1 MLKTEPVLFAGL
13 ARLAVLA
20 AAYFGFHVDADT
32 LLAAFGA
39 IELVIVPLVRARVTP
54 VAKVPGKPTLAA
66 LVFMCCVALFGCSGC
81 GGPVIPPDVAN
92 IADPML
98 RVLGFCQRN
107 GAEASEV
114 AALIQEY
121 QTGDKVNAALRTAVL
136 LDRVSKK
143 EGVEIPPEIDAAY
156 RAGMG
161 VILDGMTAGLRALD
175 CRDANGKPVEGCK

>member
-1 MLKTEPVLFAGL
+1 MNRAML
-13 ARLAVLA
+13 
-20 AAYFGFHVDADT
+20 
-32 LLAAFGA
+32 LLA
-39 IELVIVPLVRARVTP
+39 LLSPL
-54 VAKVPGKPTLAA
+54 L
-66 LVFMCCVALFGCSGC
+66 GCWGC
-81 GGPVIPPDVAN
+81 GGPAIPPEVAQ

-156 RAGMG
+156 RAGMA

-175 CRDANGKPVEGCK
+175 CRDANGKPVDGCK